1 VVAAVP
7 AVGKVETYLREEIKK
22 HGTICF
28 PLIDSENSTNNDVVT
43 SIARKVEAAGAS
55 AVLVGG
61 SSATD
66 QMELA
71 KVVSDIKGAVKIP
84 VILFPG
90 NVTGVSPKADAILF
104 SSLLNSE
111 DPYFITGAQAL
122 GALAVKKH
130 GIEPLPTAY
139 VIVGEGTAAWF
150 VGRARGIPS
159 HKPNLAVMYSLA
171 AQYMG
176 MRFVYLEAGSG
187 ASQNVT
193 PEMVAAVRKYYEG
206 ILIVGGGIKTP
217 ETAGQIAKAGADVI
231 VVGTMIEK
239 DGDWQQKLSSMVKA
253 MRQAH

>member
-1 VVAAVP
+1 VLET
-7 AVGKVETYLREEIKK
+7 GRVEQYLKGEIKK
-22 HGTICF
+22 HGTICL
-28 PLIDSENSTNNDVVT
+28 PLIDSENSTDAA
-43 SIARKVEAAGAS
+43 SIAKKVEEMGAS

-61 SSATD
+61 SSAID
-66 QMELA
+66 QLELA
-71 KVVSDIKGAVKIP
+71 KVVAEIKNSVKIP

-130 GIEPLPTAY
+130 KIEPLPTAY

-150 VGRARGIPS
+150 VGRARAIPF
-159 HKPNLAVMYSLA
+159 HKPNIAVMYSLA

-187 ASQNVT
+187 ATQNVP
-193 PEMVAAVRKYYEG
+193 PEMVSAVKRHYG
-206 ILIVGGGIKTP
+206 GTLIVGGGIKTP
-217 ETAGQIAKAGADVI
+217 ETAGAIAKAGADIV

-239 DGDWQQKLSSMVKA
+239 DGDWQQKLSSMIKS
-253 MRQAH
+253 MRQARA

>member
-1 VVAAVP
+1 VT
-7 AVGKVETYLREEIKK
+7 GKVEQQLKKEIERL
-22 HGTICF
+22 GTVCL
-28 PLIDSENSTNNDVVT
+28 PLIDSENSKDPS
-43 SIARKVEAAGAS
+43 SIAKKVAEAGAS
-55 AVLVGG
+55 GILVGG
-61 SSATD
+61 SSAID
-66 QMELA
+66 QFELVN
-71 KVVSDIKGAVKIP
+71 VVTEIKKNVTIP

-139 VIVGEGTAAWF
+139 ILIGEGTTAWF
-150 VGRARGIPS
+150 VGRARAIPFS
-159 HKPNLAVMYSLA
+159 KPNLAVMYSLA

-187 ASQNVT
+187 ASQSVP

-206 ILIVGGGIKTP
+206 TLIVGGGIRSP
-217 ETAGQIAKAGADVI
+217 EAAGQIAKAGADVI

-239 DGDWQQKLSSMVKA
+239 DGQWQQKLSAMIKA
-253 MRQAH
+253 MQQARK

>member
-1 VVAAVP
+1 MLET
-7 AVGKVETYLREEIKK
+7 GKVERYLMGEVKK
-22 HGTICF
+22 HGTICL
-28 PLIDSENSTNNDVVT
+28 PLIDSENSTDAA
-43 SIARKVEAAGAS
+43 SIARKVEEMGAS

-61 SSATD
+61 SSAID
-66 QMELA
+66 QLELA
-71 KVVSDIKGAVKIP
+71 EVVAEIKNSVKIP

-150 VGRARGIPS
+150 VGRARAIPF
-159 HKPNLAVMYSLA
+159 HKPNIAVMYSLA

-187 ASQNVT
+187 ATQNVP
-193 PEMVAAVRKYYEG
+193 PEMVAAVKRHYG
-206 ILIVGGGIKTP
+206 GTLIVGGGIKTP
-217 ETAGQIAKAGADVI
+217 EIAGAIARAGADIV

-239 DGDWQQKLSSMVKA
+239 DGDWQQKLSSMIKS
-253 MRQAH
+253 MRLART